1 MSDLSKNRLCFFL
14 VIKEDFLDEVLE
26 AFLELDVRG
35 ATVLD
40 SVGMGR
46 ILAYEIPI
54 FAGLRSIIP
63 GNRPYNKTIF
73 TIIEEEKMESL
84 VHAIEQICGDFSTP
98 GTGVMFTIPIT
109 FVKGLAQ
116 KSLS

>member
-1 MSDLSKNRLCFFL
+1 MEDNFKNKKLCFL
-14 VIKEDFLDEVLE
+14 TIKEDFLDEVLE
-26 AFLELDVRG
+26 AFLELDIRG

-73 TIIEEEKMESL
+73 TIIDEKKLDSL
-84 VHAIEQICGDFSTP
+84 VKAVEQICGDFSKT
-98 GTGVMFTIPIT
+98 GTGIVFTVPVD

>member
-1 MSDLSKNRLCFFL
+1 MSDKIQYKKLCFL
-14 VIKEDFLDEVLE
+14 IIKEDFLDEVLE
-26 AFLELDVRG
+26 TFLELDIRG

-73 TIIEEEKMESL
+73 TIIDEKKL
-84 VHAIEQICGDFSTP
+84 VPLVAAVEQICGDFSES
-98 GTGVMFTIPIT
+98 GTGVIFTVPVD
-109 FVKGLAQ
+109 FAKG
-116 KSLS
+116 